1 MAPSFFGGVHPDDGK
16 KLASNSAIEMLPPPE
31 TLVFPLSMHVGA
43 ECVPTV
49 KKGDRVLLGQVIG
62 EAPSFVSAPI
72 HSSVSGTVA
81 AVEPRLHP
89 SGRSVMSVVIDNDGE
104 DAYHESVVSHEAE
117 AAENPAAIGELVRAA
132 GLVGMGGAAFPTHVK
147 IASGIGRVDT
157 MIVNAAECEPYITA
171 DHRILLEQPDEV
183 LSGIRFLMRALG
195 LNKAV
200 LAIEANKANAIKT
213 LAGRIGSSGNDIEL
227 RVLKT
232 RYPQGAEKQLIQTV
246 TGRRV
251 PPGGL
256 PADVGCVVFNAFTC
270 WSVSRAIKTGVPA
283 IERVVTVSGP
293 GIAAPSN
300 FLCRV
305 GTPVSQL
312 IQAAGGL
319 RGEVNKIVMGG
330 PMMGNAV
337 YSLEIPVVKG
347 TNSVLALTKEYDRFT
362 SGPACIRCG
371 RCVSVCPMHLQPLYL
386 HIYERRGNA
395 SELVRLNVAD
405 CIECGSCAYICPGR
419 LQLVQS
425 IRNGK
430 QLAKNYKR

>member
-1 MAPSFFGGVHPDDGK
+1 
-16 KLASNSAIEMLPPPE
+16 
-31 TLVFPLSMHVGA
+31 
-43 ECVPTV
+43 
-49 KKGDRVLLGQVIG
+49 
-62 EAPSFVSAPI
+62 
-72 HSSVSGTVA
+72 
-81 AVEPRLHP
+81 
-89 SGRSVMSVVIDNDGE
+89 
-104 DAYHESVVSHEAE
+104 
-117 AAENPAAIGELVRAA
+117 
-132 GLVGMGGAAFPTHVK
+132 
-147 IASGIGRVDT
+147 
-157 MIVNAAECEPYITA
+157 
-171 DHRILLEQPDEV
+171 
-183 LSGIRFLMRALG
+183 
-195 LNKAV
+195 
-200 LAIEANKANAIKT
+200 
-213 LAGRIGSSGNDIEL
+213 
-227 RVLKT
+227 
-232 RYPQGAEKQLIQTV
+232 
-246 TGRRV
+246 
-251 PPGGL
+251 
-256 PADVGCVVFNAFTC
+256 
-270 WSVSRAIKTGVPA
+270 
-283 IERVVTVSGP
+283 
-293 GIAAPSN
+293 
-300 FLCRV
+300 V